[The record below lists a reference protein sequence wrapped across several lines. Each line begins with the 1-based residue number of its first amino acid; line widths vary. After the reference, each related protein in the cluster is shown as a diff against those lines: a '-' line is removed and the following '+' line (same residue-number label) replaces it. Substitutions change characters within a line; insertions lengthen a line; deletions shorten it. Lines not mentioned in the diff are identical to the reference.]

1 MFRILCCL
9 VFVFALFAC
18 SDDSETKDAAV
29 ADAAVD
35 VPAQLEASAEA
46 STDDLVVTDT
56 GASDTESPS
65 DAVSDAASE

>member
-18 SDDSETKDAAV
+18 SDDTETTDAAV
-29 ADAAVD
+29 VDAAVD

-46 STDDLVVTDT
+46 STDLVATDSS
-56 GASDTESPS
+56 SDTVTEGGT
-65 DAVSDAASE
+65 VSDAAGE